1 MHAYVPAESMSLTAE
16 GLVETLP
23 VGSCSFLLRETVK
36 GRRILDENALARSFI
51 RRPLGQQIKE
61 HRVVRFFILF
71 LGRVRPIVA
80 HTILSGAALTYAC
93 ATLLVSA

>member
-1 MHAYVPAESMSLTAE
+1 MHACVRAESMPPTG

-23 VGSCSFLLRETVK
+23 VGACNFLLRETVK
-36 GRRILDENALARSFI
+36 SRRILDENALARDFI
-51 RRPLGQQIKE
+51 RHPLGQRSKSTASFAFSFSFWVGCGQS
-61 HRVVRFFILF
+61 L
-71 LGRVRPIVA
+71 A